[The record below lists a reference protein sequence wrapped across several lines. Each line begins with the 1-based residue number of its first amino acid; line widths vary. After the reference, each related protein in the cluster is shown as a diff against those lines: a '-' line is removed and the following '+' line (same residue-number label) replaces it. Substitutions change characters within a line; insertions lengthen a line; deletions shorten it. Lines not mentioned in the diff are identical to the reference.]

1 MREIDM
7 DRSPRRR
14 HYEFFRA
21 LDYPHFNVCAMVD
34 AARLR
39 ATARAREVPFF
50 KAILYCAVRAANE
63 VPELRLR
70 IRGDRVIEHD
80 VVHPSYTSMTD
91 AGVFSFTDA
100 RYHRD
105 LGRFLRACEEA
116 EEEVRAE
123 ASLEDDPER
132 DDYLFITSLPWI
144 HFTSFVHPIDIRN
157 VDSVPRL
164 VWGRAE
170 PRGERVELPFA
181 LQAHHAL
188 VDGAHVG
195 RYYELLRELF
205 DDPGTFGE
213 SLADPSRP
221 RYDLHE

>member
-7 DRSPRRR
+7 SRSARRR
-14 HYEFFRA
+14 HFEFFRA

-34 AARLR
+34 ATRLR
-39 ATARAREVPFF
+39 SSARERGVPFF
-50 KAILYCAVRAANE
+50 KAILYCAARAANE
-63 VPELRLR
+63 VPELRQR

-80 VVHPSYTSMTD
+80 VVHPSYTSMTE

-100 RYHRD
+100 RYHAD
-105 LGRFLRACEEA
+105 LDRFLKACAEA
-116 EEEVRAE
+116 EAAVLTE
-123 ASLEDDPER
+123 AVVEDDPDR
-132 DDYLFITSLPWI
+132 DDYLFVTSLPWI

-170 PRGERVELPFA
+170 PRGDRLELPFA
-181 LQAHHAL
+181 VQAHHAL

-195 RYYELLRELF
+195 GYYEILRALF
-205 DDPGTFGE
+205 E
-213 SLADPSRP
+213 DPST
-221 RYDLHE
+221 LEK